1 QDGMPTI
8 ELEKGNDL
16 QHALV
21 NAELV
26 PSRGQARTMIGSNAV
41 SINGEKQDNP
51 EYVFEEKDFLFGHY
65 SILRRGKKHYCLV
78 IWK

>member
-1 QDGMPTI
+1 MPTI

-16 QHALV
+16 QQALV

-51 EYVFEEKDFLFGHY
+51 EYVFEEKDFLFDHY